1 MEEGGNLNLG
11 EAPVQE
17 EREARRRPERKPDRW
32 LPLYPERPQEPRI
45 ADCLE
50 RNAQRR
56 VAEHE
61 ESRLR
66 ARPGARRSA
75 GGDRPAVAR
84 RWAGT
89 SRRSGGGRGASMIT
103 AATSLA
109 GGVIVIA
116 LPASWAAK

>member
-61 ESRLR
+61 KAAPEHDQEY
-66 ARPGARRSA
+66 AGQQ

-89 SRRSGGGRGASMIT
+89 SRSSGGGRGASMIT
-103 AATSLA
+103 AASSLA

-116 LPASWAAK
+116 LPASWATK